1 MSNFSVSIHQL
12 PTASLIASIAGSIND
27 INSIFCDLLGYSKAE
42 LVGKSFYSYISLS
55 YKESLGNTLNQKHS
69 GFIDPIDIEFIN
81 SNNQLVFLELHISAL
96 NHEHEVT
103 FLVQAINLSK
113 HKQIK
118 DELTEH
124 KRFHNTLLHNL
135 PGVVYRCKSDKNW
148 TMEYLSHHCYDL
160 TGYKP
165 EDLVN
170 NNKLSFSDLIH
181 PAHRERIWDK
191 WQNLLVTHEV
201 FIDEYPIITANGTE
215 KWVREQGLGIFNK
228 SNELIALE
236 GIIIDISDRK
246 SVDEQLHFQA
256 SLLDQIGDLITATDL
271 NGKIIYVN
279 DAETRLTGKTKEQLL
294 GNMPIIYGEN
304 TEKGASQLEIL
315 QKTLAN
321 GEWRGEVINFNKNG
335 EEVILDSRTWVVR
348 DENGKAIALCGIST
362 DITERKKTEDALRQ
376 SEEKFRGLVDNAFD
390 GIYLMRNRRY
400 EYVNNR
406 FSQITG
412 FSPEQ
417 LMAEGFDFNA
427 LLTEKSKQMVEQR
440 YKDRL
445 EGKSIPNQY
454 ELQIRTPQGLTREVE
469 VTTAS
474 LGFKGDVV
482 VLGIMR
488 DITERKLTQML
499 LQENE
504 LKLKKQNEEYYAL
517 NEELIETNNRIRDI
531 NAKLLTANQRA
542 EENDKLK
549 SAFLA
554 NMSHEVR
561 TPMNGI
567 LGFSQLLLNTDLH
580 EGERGEYV
588 GIIQNCGN
596 QLLAIINDLID
607 ISKIESN
614 QITLSPSEININE
627 ILNEQFLLFKP
638 KADSL
643 RLQLSFSME
652 LSNAQSQIIADGTRL
667 RQILSNLLGNA
678 FKFTQK
684 GFVNFGYSLKDGMLE
699 FYVEDS
705 GIGVPPN
712 MLQQIFDRFR
722 QVETDITRIAG
733 GTGLGLAIS
742 KALVNKMGG
751 VISVKSELNAGSTFY
766 FTIPYSKSDFKKQE
780 EARLQTNPATSN
792 RKIKILIA
800 EDNEVN
806 FYYLKELLLEVNASL
821 TWVVNG
827 KEAVDLV
834 REQSTF
840 DIVLMDI
847 KMPVMDGYEAT
858 REIKKIRKDLPVI
871 AQTAYAMR
879 SDMDMAKEA
888 GCDDYISKPI
898 NREDFLNII
907 TKYTK

>member
-1 MSNFSVSIHQL
+1 MSNFSLSIQNLPIGALIVSL
-12 PTASLIASIAGSIND
+12 NGNIND
-27 INSIFCDLLGYSKAE
+27 INSSLCGLLGYSKSE
-42 LVGKSFYSYISLS
+42 LFDENLFSYISPAYRDIFTNILS
-55 YKESLGNTLNQKHS
+55 KKHS
-69 GFIDPIDIEFIN
+69 EVFEPIDIEFIN
-81 SNNQLVFLELHISAL
+81 SNNELITLELHISAL
-96 NHEHEVT
+96 NQEHEVV

-118 DELTEH
+118 EELTEH

-135 PGVVYRCKSDKNW
+135 PGVVYRCKNDEHW
-148 TMEYLSHHCYDL
+148 TMEYLSHHCYNL

-170 NNKLSFSDLIH
+170 NSKLSFNNLIH
-181 PAHRERIWDK
+181 PEHRKRIWDK
-191 WQNLLVTHEV
+191 WQKLLAAHEV

-215 KWVREQGLGIFNK
+215 KWVWEQGLGIFNK
-228 SNELIALE
+228 LNELIALE

-246 SVDEQLHFQA
+246 SIDVQLHFQA

-304 TEKGASQLEIL
+304 IEKGASQLEIL

-321 GEWRGEVINFNKNG
+321 GDWRGEVINYNKNG
-335 EEVILDSRTWVVR
+335 EEVILDCRTWIVR
-348 DENGKAIALCGIST
+348 DENSKPFALCGIST

-417 LMAEGFDFNA
+417 LLAEGFDFNA
-427 LLTEKSKQMVEQR
+427 LLTDKSKQMVEQR
-440 YKDRL
+440 YQNRL

-454 ELQIRTPQGLTREVE
+454 ELQIITPQGITREVE

-474 LGFKGDVV
+474 LGSKGDVV

-488 DITERKLTQML
+488 DITDRKLTQML

-504 LKLKKQNEEYYAL
+504 IKLKKQNDEYYAL
-517 NEELIETNNRIRDI
+517 NEELIETNNRISEI
-531 NAKLLTANQRA
+531 NAKLLAANQRA

-567 LGFSQLLLNTDLH
+567 LGFSQLLLNTDLN
-580 EGERGEYV
+580 EGERSEYV
-588 GIIQNCGN
+588 DIIQNCGN

-678 FKFTQK
+678 FKFTPN
-684 GFVNFGYSLKDGMLE
+684 GFVSFGYSLKGDMLE

-705 GIGVPPN
+705 GIGVPQN

-751 VISVKSELNAGSTFY
+751 EISVKSELNAGSTFY
-766 FTIPYSKSDFKKQE
+766 FTIPYYKSDFKKQE
-780 EARLQTNPATSN
+780 ELRLQTNSAIGN
-792 RKIKILIA
+792 RKLKILIA

-806 FYYLKELLLEVNASL
+806 YYYLKELLLEVNASL

-834 REQSTF
+834 REQSSF

-858 REIKKIRKDLPVI
+858 REIKKIRKDLPII
-871 AQTAYAMR
+871 AQTAYAMK

-888 GCDDYISKPI
+888 GCDEYITKPI
-898 NREDFLNII
+898 NREAFLNII

>member
-1 MSNFSVSIHQL
+1 
-12 PTASLIASIAGSIND
+12 
-27 INSIFCDLLGYSKAE
+27 
-42 LVGKSFYSYISLS
+42 
-55 YKESLGNTLNQKHS
+55 
-69 GFIDPIDIEFIN
+69 
-81 SNNQLVFLELHISAL
+81 
-96 NHEHEVT
+96 
-103 FLVQAINLSK
+103 
-113 HKQIK
+113 
-118 DELTEH
+118 
-124 KRFHNTLLHNL
+124 
-135 PGVVYRCKSDKNW
+135 
-148 TMEYLSHHCYDL
+148 
-160 TGYKP
+160 
-165 EDLVN
+165 
-170 NNKLSFSDLIH
+170 
-181 PAHRERIWDK
+181 
-191 WQNLLVTHEV
+191 
-201 FIDEYPIITANGTE
+201 
-215 KWVREQGLGIFNK
+215 
-228 SNELIALE
+228 
-236 GIIIDISDRK
+236 
-246 SVDEQLHFQA
+246 
-256 SLLDQIGDLITATDL
+256 
-271 NGKIIYVN
+271 
-279 DAETRLTGKTKEQLL
+279 
-294 GNMPIIYGEN
+294 
-304 TEKGASQLEIL
+304 
-315 QKTLAN
+315 
-321 GEWRGEVINFNKNG
+321 
-335 EEVILDSRTWVVR
+335 
-348 DENGKAIALCGIST
+348 
-362 DITERKKTEDALRQ
+362 
-376 SEEKFRGLVDNAFD
+376 
-390 GIYLMRNRRY
+390 
-400 EYVNNR
+400 
-406 FSQITG
+406 
-412 FSPEQ
+412 
-417 LMAEGFDFNA
+417 MAEGFDFNA

-580 EGERGEYV
+580 EGERSEYV

-684 GFVNFGYSLKDGMLE
+684 GFVNFGYSLKGEIIE

-751 VISVKSELNAGSTFY
+751 EISVKSELYAGSTFY
-766 FTIPYSKSDFKKQE
+766 FTIPYSKSDYKKQE

-792 RKIKILIA
+792 RKLRILIA

-806 FYYLKELLLEVNASL
+806 YYYIKELLLEVNATL

-827 KEAVDLV
+827 KEAVDLI
-834 REQSTF
+834 REHSAF

-847 KMPVMDGYEAT
+847 KMPIMDGYEAT

-898 NREDFLNII
+898 NREAFFNII
-907 TKYTK
+907 SKYTK